1 MVDIA
6 FITDEP
12 GSNGFARKAR
22 GLAEAFAERG
32 VRFDA
37 VYLKGLG
44 EERAEGT
51 TREVELGAPRA
62 ALATPAIARY
72 LRRARPR
79 LALVNS
85 GQLGPAAV
93 AAGLAARR
101 PVVPWEP
108 AFLDRDLPSLP
119 PRMRVMNAAQNLL
132 YRRAPA
138 VVAPSRAM
146 VEWVTR
152 HRGVPP
158 QRVHLVHNPIDA
170 DAVRRAAG
178 ERPAPDGVF
187 RLCAVGRLVEQK
199 GYDVL
204 VEALASVRDE
214 LPDPWQLTVVGEA
227 GIWRGWWEER
237 LRALIARHGLEGK
250 VRLAG
255 YLDNPHAEMA
265 RADVFVHAARWE
277 PFGNVLVEALAVGLP
292 VVAADCPGGPAEI
305 LDSGRYGVLVPN
317 EDPRALGRA
326 IAELAHDDARRAEL
340 AAVAPEGAARFAPAR
355 IAERLLE
362 LARDLDF

>member
-22 GLAEAFAERG
+22 GLAAAFKERG

-44 EERAEGT
+44 AARADAT
-51 TREVELGAPRA
+51 TRELELGAPRA

-72 LRRARPR
+72 LRGARPR

-93 AAGLAARR
+93 AAGLIARR

-119 PRMRVMNAAQNLL
+119 PRMRVMNAAQNVL

-146 VEWVTR
+146 VEWVAR
-152 HRGVPP
+152 HRGVPRE
-158 QRVHLVHNPIDA
+158 RVHLVPNPIDG

-178 ERPAPDGVF
+178 ARPASDGVF

-204 VEALASVRDE
+204 VEALALVRDE
-214 LPDPWQLTVVGEA
+214 LPRPWRLTVIGEA
-227 GIWRGWWEER
+227 GIWRGSWEER
-237 LRALIARHGLEGK
+237 LRALVERHGLADN

-265 RADVFVHAARWE
+265 RADLFVHAARWE
-277 PFGNVLVEALAVGLP
+277 PFGNVLVEALALGLP

-326 IAELAHDDARRAEL
+326 IAELANDEARRAEL
-340 AAVAPEGAARFAPAR
+340 AAAAPAAAER
-355 IAERLLE
+355 YAPGQIADRLLE
-362 LARDLDF
+362 LARAPNF